1 MFSIIAWVVIGGL
14 AGWLASIIMKTNAQ
28 MGFVANVAA
37 GVVGALVGGW
47 LVGLLFDIEV
57 DPNGFS
63 IPSLLTAVLG
73 AVIVIWVVKVFMG
86 RK

>member
-14 AGWLASIIMKTNAQ
+14 AGWLASIIMKTDAQ

-47 LVGLLFDIEV
+47 LAGLLFDVEV

-63 IPSLLTAVLG
+63 IPSLLTAVVG
-73 AVIVIWVVKVFMG
+73 AVIVIWVVKFFMG